1 MHKPK
6 LIHYNDA
13 RHYSIYRYEPP
24 MSLHQWR
31 QPVDEILGT
40 DVDTLVYGLGSG
52 ETFLHGTQAGLKW
65 GEGVEEHN
73 MSMMWWR
80 ATKNLNLALEAGID
94 PLAVAVERAH
104 EKGRRI
110 LGSLRMTEPTSPDD
124 DNPYMLGR
132 LKREHPEVMIGESHP
147 DYPRAAGCAD
157 YTREEV
163 RAERL
168 EVIEE
173 VCGRYGMDGLEFDPY
188 LGVFFKPS
196 EAREKT
202 PLLTEFV
209 REVRRL
215 LDRLGEARLNEASLG
230 DAHLGEAQGK
240 PLCLAVRVRCTE
252 EANLA
257 LGMDVRGWLSERLL
271 DIVIPWTESFLFDQ
285 EMPIGWLV
293 DAAAGSG
300 APVYPMLGRSPY
312 DDRHHLPTIEMYRA
326 AAANCRAMEADGLY
340 LSDLPWPHTEREYQI
355 FREMADPDI
364 HLRKKKH
371 YFPAHREPE
380 AEPHAPERYLPVDL
394 QEGVPA
400 RVPFLVGDKLDDAR
414 NDGELK
420 GMTLGVRIG
429 HCCPEDEISFRF
441 NGERVTPSERT
452 HYYGGIVSYT
462 AARSGL
468 PERILTHFWFTFH
481 LSLDQV
487 NEGQNQVEVVLDRR
501 FTGMAGT
508 RVLHQVELIVE
519 YDEPRVPVGGQM

>member
-13 RHYSIYRYEPP
+13 RHYSIYRYDPP

-188 LGVFFKPS
+188 MGVFFKPS

-202 PLLTEFV
+202 PVLTEFM

-215 LDRLGEARLNEASLG
+215 LDRLGEAR
-230 DAHLGEAQGK
+230 GES
-240 PLCLAVRVRCTE
+240 LCLAARVRSTE

-257 LGMDVRGWLSERLL
+257 LGMDVRGWLSEGLL

-285 EMPIGWLV
+285 EMPVGWLV
-293 DAAAGSG
+293 EAAAGSDT
-300 APVYPMLGRSPY
+300 PVYPMLGRSPY

-326 AAANCRAMEADGLY
+326 AAANYCNMGADGLY

-364 HLRKKKH
+364 HIRKKKH
-371 YFPAHREPE
+371 YFPAHSEPN
-380 AEPHAPERYLPVDL
+380 AEPHPSERYLPMDL
-394 QEGVPA
+394 EEGVPA
-400 RVPFLVGDKLDDAR
+400 RVPFLVGDRLDDAR

-420 GMTLGVRIG
+420 GVTLGVRIG

-441 NGERVTPSERT
+441 NNEHVTPSEST
-452 HYYGGIVSYT
+452 HYYGGTVSYT

-481 LSLDQV
+481 LSGDQV
-487 NEGQNQVEVVLDRR
+487 QEGRNKVEVVLERR
-501 FTGMAGT
+501 FTGMGGT

>member
-1 MHKPK
+1 MRKPK

-24 MSLHQWR
+24 MSVHQWR

-40 DVDTLVYGLGSG
+40 EVDTLVYGLGTG
-52 ETFLHGTQAGLKW
+52 ETFLHGTEAGLKW

-132 LKREHPEVMIGESHP
+132 LKRDHPEIMIGENHP

-157 YTREEV
+157 YTRDEV

-168 EVIEE
+168 GVIEE

-188 LGVFFKPS
+188 VGVFFKPS
-196 EAREKT
+196 EAREKA
-202 PLLTEFV
+202 PVLTDSCGRSGNCSIAWAMRAGNLCAWPPGCALPRKRILPWV
-209 REVRRL
+209 WTCAPGSRRV
-215 LDRLGEARLNEASLG
+215 SW
-230 DAHLGEAQGK
+230 
-240 PLCLAVRVRCTE
+240 T
-252 EANLA
+252 
-257 LGMDVRGWLSERLL
+257 SSF
-271 DIVIPWTESFLFDQ
+271 PWTESFLFDQ
-285 EMPIGWLV
+285 EMPIGWV
-293 DAAAGSG
+293 VEAAAGPKT
-300 APVYPMLGRSPY
+300 PVYPMLGRSPY

-326 AAANCRAMEADGLY
+326 AAANYRAMGADGLY
-340 LSDLPWPHTEREYQI
+340 LLDLPWPHTEREYQV

-371 YFPAHREPE
+371 YFPAQREPN

-394 QEGVPA
+394 EEGVPA
-400 RVPFLVGDKLDDAR
+400 RVPFQVGDRLADAR
-414 NDGELK
+414 EDGELK
-420 GMTLGVRIG
+420 GVTLGVRIG

-441 NGERVTPSERT
+441 NGETVTPSEQLAPLRRNRLLHGREKRT
-452 HYYGGIVSYT
+452 SGTHPDPLLVHFRSSP
-462 AARSGL
+462 RSGSRRGKRSRGRAGQAIHRNGRR
-468 PERILTHFWFTFH
+468 PRAAPGRI
-481 LSLDQV
+481 
-487 NEGQNQVEVVLDRR
+487 DRR
-501 FTGMAGT
+501 V
-508 RVLHQVELIVE
+508 R
-519 YDEPRVPVGGQM
+519 